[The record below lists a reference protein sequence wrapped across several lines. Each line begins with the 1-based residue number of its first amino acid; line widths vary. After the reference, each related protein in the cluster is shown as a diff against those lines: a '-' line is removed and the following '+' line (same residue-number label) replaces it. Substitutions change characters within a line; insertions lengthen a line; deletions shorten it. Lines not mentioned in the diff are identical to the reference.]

1 MFRLYTDYKSNNND
15 EKKIKM
21 CLDMDFTKTMTYGT
35 RLGKNETDKTI
46 NSMCSG
52 YIQNNNE
59 NCENICS
66 DIDFTNIMT
75 YGKQLEEMKTDK
87 TMNCAQVIFTLQ

>member
-15 EKKIKM
+15 GKYIKM

-52 YIQNNNE
+52 YIHNNNE

-66 DIDFTNIMT
+66 DIDFTNI
-75 YGKQLEEMKTDK
+75 
-87 TMNCAQVIFTLQ
+87 I